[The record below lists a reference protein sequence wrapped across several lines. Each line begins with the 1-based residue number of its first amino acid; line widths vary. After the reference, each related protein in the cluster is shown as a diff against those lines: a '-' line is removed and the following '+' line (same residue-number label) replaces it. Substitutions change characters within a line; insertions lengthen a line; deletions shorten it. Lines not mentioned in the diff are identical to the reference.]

1 LDFAI
6 FFGRIKIYKS
16 EIQEKPSKQNIY
28 FKQTEEQGNV
38 NIVAG
43 RRGEPLAITELL
55 VQ

>member
-1 LDFAI
+1 LVV
-6 FFGRIKIYKS
+6 IKIYES
-16 EIQEKPSKQNIY
+16 RIQEKPSTQNIY

-43 RRGEPLAITELL
+43 RWGEPLAITELL